1 MTRTATHSTQRPSE
15 AQNGLSLRL
24 RDVVLEVGDGD
35 EKVRALDDVNFE
47 VTPGEF
53 VAVIGPSGAGK
64 SSLLAVCGALASP
77 TAGTVEV
84 LGRDLTELRAQRGQS
99 GLARF
104 RREHLGFVFQS
115 GNLLPALTA
124 ADQLRL
130 AHRLAHR
137 RGRSRDFDPAPFLEA
152 VGMSHR
158 AHHRPDQLSGGERQR
173 VGIAR
178 ALVNDPG
185 LLLVDEPTAAL
196 DRARSQEIVA
206 LLAEQSRREG
216 VAVVMVTH
224 DHDVLSHCDRVLEMV
239 DGRLSGMAS

>member
-24 RDVVLEVGDGD
+24 RNVVLEVGDGD

-158 AHHRPDQLSGGERQR
+158 AHHRPGQLSGGERQR